1 MIIVVA
7 NQMLIIIKALKL
19 QFLAFSIIEILS
31 IKNYFSE
38 QDPYLKP
45 YRTQTKDSN
54 ERIPWA

>member
-1 MIIVVA
+1 
-7 NQMLIIIKALKL
+7 MLIIIKALKL

-31 IKNYFSE
+31 IKNYLSE

-45 YRTQTKDSN
+45 YRTQTKDSK